1 MTNPVREV
9 SVIVPVAE
17 RPQALDA
24 LYEEYAS
31 ALRDSGFRF
40 EFLFVFEP
48 YYSSL
53 IPSVIRLRDRGE
65 PVRAFDLRHPVG
77 ETTLLRIGAE
87 FASFDLLLTLPA
99 YPRIEASSLPAVI
112 QPVLDGAS
120 MSVARRAPRRDSK
133 LNQLQNR
140 IFHAMV
146 QSAGGQELRDLA
158 CGVRAVSKES
168 FLSLPLYGTFHR
180 FLPLLARRAGHEVV
194 EVDAP
199 QHPGD
204 WQPKVYSPRL
214 YGRRILDVFGLYFIL
229 RFNEKPLRFF
239 GQVGVL
245 SILAGLLALVLLV
258 VQRFLGEPMFDRPLL
273 LFAGLLVMLGVQA
286 VALGLVGEMIVH
298 LHAPQRRT
306 YSLKEV
312 QSHYGEPES
321 RPGA

>member
-17 RPQALDA
+17 RPEALDA

-53 IPSVIRLRDRGE
+53 LPSVTRLRDRGE
-65 PVRAFDLRHPVG
+65 PVRALDLRHAAG

-87 FASFDLLLTLPA
+87 FASFDILVTLPA

-120 MSVARRAPRRDSK
+120 MAVARRSPRRDSW

-140 IFHAMV
+140 AFHAMV

-204 WQPKVYSPRL
+204 LQPKVYSPRI
-214 YGRRILDVFGLYFIL
+214 YARRILDVFGLYFLL

-245 SILAGLLALVLLV
+245 SVFVGVLILIVLV
-258 VQRFLGEPMFDRPLL
+258 VQRFFGEPMFDRPLL
-273 LFAGLLVMLGVQA
+273 LFGGLLIMLGVQA

-298 LHAPQRRT
+298 LHAPQRRS
-306 YSLKEV
+306 YRLKDD
-312 QSHYGEPES
+312 QSPIGDSKSSPD
-321 RPGA
+321 A